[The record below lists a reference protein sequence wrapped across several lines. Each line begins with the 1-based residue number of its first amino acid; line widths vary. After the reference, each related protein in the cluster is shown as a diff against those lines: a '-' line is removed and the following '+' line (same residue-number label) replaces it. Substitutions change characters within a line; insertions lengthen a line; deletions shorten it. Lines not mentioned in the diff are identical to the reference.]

1 MRGEHDLYQPKD
13 GAECEHLEFK
23 CHGYPDADCD
33 RTRYHRLEP
42 TAERRQLR
50 GRCWAPAST
59 SRGRRR
65 AWRRL
70 QPDQRAR
77 HPVDE
82 AFEVDLVA
90 QAIVIARATLAPY
103 SCSISVGAQNLRDS
117 LRSGQI
123 GWATG

>member
-1 MRGEHDLYQPKD
+1 VVVSGL
-13 GAECEHLEFK
+13 GA
-23 CHGYPDADCD
+23 G
-33 RTRYHRLEP
+33 
-42 TAERRQLR
+42 
-50 GRCWAPAST
+50 
-59 SRGRRR
+59 
-65 AWRRL
+65 L
-70 QPDQRAR
+70 QPDRRAR

-103 SCSISVGAQNLRDS
+103 SCSISVGAQNGRDS